1 MPVYYGD
8 GSNSGSGRVIQ
19 KVFHSNNNNFSNSN
33 VGTFQA
39 SVVTGAMTPKASDS
53 TIICEVNCHQWILT
67 GSYHKQQLRISGGV
81 TDNNVATWA
90 DVYCYSSISIPGYWL
105 WRKTNIG
112 TTSSCTFTVWVD
124 RGYFPNNSNSGNIS
138 WHMMLTEVAA

>member
-1 MPVYYGD
+1 MPIYYGD

-33 VGTFQA
+33 NGTFQA

-53 TIICEVNCHQWILT
+53 TIICEVNCHQWALT
-67 GSYHKQQLRISGGV
+67 SAYHKQQLRITGGV
-81 TDNNVATWA
+81 TDNNVGTWA
-90 DVYCYSSISIPGYWL
+90 DVYCYSMISYAGYWL

-124 RGYFPNNSNSGNIS
+124 RGYFPNNSNGGNTS
-138 WHMMLTEVAA
+138 WSMMLTEVAA